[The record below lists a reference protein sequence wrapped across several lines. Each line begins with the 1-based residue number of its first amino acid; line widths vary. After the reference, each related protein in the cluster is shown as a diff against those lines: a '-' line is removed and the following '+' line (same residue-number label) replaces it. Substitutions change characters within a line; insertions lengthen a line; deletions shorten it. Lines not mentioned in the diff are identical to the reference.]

1 MGPLATPADV
11 AKLGVDTSDAELTAF
26 LLDSVSTAVRE
37 AAGSPI
43 TKTTVEVTLP
53 GTMEQFLP
61 LPGTPI
67 RSVDLVKL
75 DGSVIPEDSGTAL
88 SGFKLRDNRLWR
100 PQGWIGQHKD
110 VEVTYSFG
118 LDEVPAD
125 IVKLVATLVAAG
137 INESAEGVGV
147 NRGKAYARIDDY
159 QAGFLQG
166 DAEVVD
172 LTEIPQRTRDAL
184 RKRFS
189 AGGAYVTGSY

>member
-26 LLDSVSTAVRE
+26 LLDSVSTAVRD

-43 TKTTVEVTLP
+43 VKTTVTVTLP
-53 GTMEQFLP
+53 GTREQFLP
-61 LPGTPI
+61 LAGSPI
-67 RSVDLVKL
+67 RGVDTVTL
-75 DGSVIPEDSGTAL
+75 DGAVVSDW
-88 SGFKLRDNRLWR
+88 KLRDNRLWR
-100 PQGWIGQHKD
+100 AEGWREQHVD

-118 LDEVPAD
+118 LDTVPAD

-137 INESAEGVGV
+137 INESVDGGAGSR
-147 NRGKAYARIDDY
+147 RGLAYARIDDFQEGY
-159 QAGFLQG
+159 LQG

-172 LTEIPQRTRDAL
+172 LTEIPQRTKDAL